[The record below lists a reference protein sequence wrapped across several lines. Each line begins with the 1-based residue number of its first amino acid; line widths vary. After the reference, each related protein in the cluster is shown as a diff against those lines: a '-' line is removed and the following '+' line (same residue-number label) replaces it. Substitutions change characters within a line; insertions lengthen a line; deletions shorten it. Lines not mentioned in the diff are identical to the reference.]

1 MRFNFADLLNF
12 SVQKLF
18 GDKIMRFIPLFSGSS
33 GNCSVI
39 QTEKATLLVDAGLT
53 GKAVCGA
60 LASAGINPAS
70 IDGILVTHDHID
82 HTRAVGILSR
92 KYDMPVYANAGTWEA
107 MNPIVKQVDFRNVRV
122 FRTDEDFYIGD
133 INILPFKTPHDA
145 KESVGFIFISRGSKL
160 AYMTDI
166 GCVHESMLNP
176 AAGAQL
182 VFIESNHDVQMLKTG
197 PYPYVLKK
205 RILSDN
211 GHLSNADCGAA
222 LVRLYST
229 GVRRAVLGHLSQ
241 ENNTEETAFSTVTQ
255 ALEAAGI
262 SDMQLVVAKRDGVT
276 GVFEV

>member
-18 GDKIMRFIPLFSGSS
+18 GDKTMRFIPLFSGSS

-133 INILPFKTPHDA
+133 INILPFKTPHD
-145 KESVGFIFISRGSKL
+145 SK
-160 AYMTDI
+160 
-166 GCVHESMLNP
+166 
-176 AAGAQL
+176 
-182 VFIESNHDVQMLKTG
+182 
-197 PYPYVLKK
+197 
-205 RILSDN
+205 
-211 GHLSNADCGAA
+211 
-222 LVRLYST
+222 
-229 GVRRAVLGHLSQ
+229 GVRRLHIHQPWKQACVHDRYRLRSRIHAESGCGS
-241 ENNTEETAFSTVTQ
+241 TACFH
-255 ALEAAGI
+255 
-262 SDMQLVVAKRDGVT
+262 
-276 GVFEV
+276 

>member
-1 MRFNFADLLNF
+1 
-12 SVQKLF
+12 
-18 GDKIMRFIPLFSGSS
+18 MRFIPLFSGSS

-60 LASAGINPAS
+60 LASAGINPAC

-145 KESVGFIFISRGSKL
+145 KESVGFIFINRGSKL

-166 GCVHESMLNP
+166 GCVHESMLNQ

-182 VFIESNHDVQMLKTG
+182 VFIE
-197 PYPYVLKK
+197 
-205 RILSDN
+205 
-211 GHLSNADCGAA
+211 
-222 LVRLYST
+222 
-229 GVRRAVLGHLSQ
+229 
-241 ENNTEETAFSTVTQ
+241 
-255 ALEAAGI
+255 
-262 SDMQLVVAKRDGVT
+262 
-276 GVFEV
+276 

>member
-18 GDKIMRFIPLFSGSS
+18 GDKTMRFIPLFSGSS

-166 GCVHESMLNP
+166 GCVHESMLNQ

-222 LVRLYST
+222 YSP